1 MSVIS
6 AENFLPLML
15 PMRTMVSASCRD
27 FSSVSMMAPEPV
39 LTSSTTT
46 SQPAASF
53 LESIEDTT
61 SGRQS
66 TVAVTSRRA

>member
-1 MSVIS
+1 
-6 AENFLPLML
+6 
-15 PMRTMVSASCRD
+15 MRTMVSANCRD
-27 FSSVSMMAPEPV
+27 FSGVSMIAPLPV

-53 LESIEDTT
+53 LDSMDDTT

-66 TVAVTSRRA
+66 TVAVTSRSA